1 MLMNEKEYHQN
12 LFFIYEYFYSSLQL
26 LSRLLIAP
34 GQDLQGFEQR
44 A

>member
-1 MLMNEKEYHQN
+1 MMG
-12 LFFIYEYFYSSLQL
+12 IYEYLKARYVSDSSLQL

>member
-1 MLMNEKEYHQN
+1 MKPCIACVIVTFNRIV
-12 LFFIYEYFYSSLQL
+12 FFSSLQL

-34 GQDLQGFEQR
+34 GQDLQGFEQS